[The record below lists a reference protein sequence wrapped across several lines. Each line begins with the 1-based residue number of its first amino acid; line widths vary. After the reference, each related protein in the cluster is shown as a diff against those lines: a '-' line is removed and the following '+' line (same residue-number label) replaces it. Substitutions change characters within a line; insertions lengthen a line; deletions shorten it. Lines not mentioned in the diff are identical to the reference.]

1 MKLKTREVMTILIHF
16 RERERKE
23 ELLAAEE
30 SALEKEKLRLH
41 EVSQRRMRMKEL
53 RQRKE
58 LE

>member
-1 MKLKTREVMTILIHF
+1 MISIHF

-30 SALEKEKLRLH
+30 VALEKEKLRLN
-41 EVSQRRMRMKEL
+41 EISQRRIRMKEL